1 MIKTMDEN
9 VVYYKGFKLEHY
21 WAHVGQFGREMRWC
35 IHRYYD
41 ESFIELCEAKQY
53 IDDNID
59 DK

>member
-1 MIKTMDEN
+1 MDEN